1 MRADMSK
8 VLVEEPRRGRAY
20 ARAIAGVR
28 REHRNR
34 LDPDGEGAPA
44 RLGMKNGHAT
54 KWFGEHLG
62 PLYRY
67 LRQQVDR
74 PWAKVH
80 GELCAALDKR
90 SVVQAHLFEH
100 IRDKVDVETVW
111 QDDAV
116 WVRQWRGMVPLSE
129 SRAEMYVHPRTGI
142 LLVNRARV
150 IARRKTKEARADEA
164 AAREAHRRSG
174 SWLPAD
180 TQWHRVDG
188 LWYEVRLRRLD
199 ASGGDVPVFDVVLK
213 RTVTSANCK
222 LLKERYGA
230 CSLYACGKRQLD
242 GKTLRRHGLVSDSY

>member
-8 VLVEEPRRGRAY
+8 VLVEEPRRGRAF
-20 ARAIAGVR
+20 ARAIAGSR
-28 REHRNR
+28 RQERNR
-34 LDPDGEGAPA
+34 IDRDGEAAPV
-44 RLGMKNGHAT
+44 RLGMKNRQAS

-74 PWAKVH
+74 PWDKVY

-100 IRDKVDVETVW
+100 IRDKVDTEALW
-111 QDDAV
+111 RDEAV
-116 WVRQWRGMVPLSE
+116 WVRNWRGVVPLSE

-150 IARRKTKEARADEA
+150 IARRKTQDARVERAV
-164 AAREAHRRSG
+164 AHAQQRRAG
-174 SWLPAD
+174 APLPTD

-188 LWYEVRLRRLD
+188 IWYEIRLRQLD
-199 ASGGDVPVFDVVLK
+199 AAPEIDRFDVLLK
-213 RTVTSANCK
+213 RLVTPSDGQ
-222 LLKERYGA
+222 LLRERYDS
-230 CSLYACGKRQLD
+230 CSAYACAKRQLD
-242 GKTLRRHGLVSDSY
+242 GKTLRRHGLATE